1 MPTIKPAKLKSGEW
15 GINTFDV
22 PELERGQMVR
32 VHTRESSYIA
42 IIRNLVFMG
51 QHDETGKKVA
61 YYGISRLN
69 EDGCCPACGTEVD
82 IDEDEIID
90 HGKPNYQDRED
101 EDEKPRQRASNGNR
115 GGNGNGNRRKSSAPK
130 NRATKRA
137 EPQDDL
143 DDDIPF

>member
-22 PELERGQMVR
+22 PEIERGQMVR

-42 IIRNLVFMG
+42 IVRNLVFMG
-51 QHDETGKKVA
+51 HHDESGKKVA

-69 EDGCCPACGTEVD
+69 DDGCCPACGTQID
-82 IDEDEIID
+82 INEDEIID
-90 HGKPNYQDRED
+90 HGKPNYQDREE
-101 EDEKPRQRASNGNR
+101 EDEKPRQRANN
-115 GGNGNGNRRKSSAPK
+115 GNGNGNRRKSSAPK

-137 EPQDDL
+137 EPQDDP